1 MVLIESGQIVV
12 VEADCLWVET
22 VQRSTCGS
30 CIAQKGCGQS
40 LLAKWAGRPHYLR
53 VLLQG
58 RKASSFEV
66 GAAIDVGIPEDVVA
80 LGAVFVYLLPLL
92 ALVFGASCGHFL
104 FVGELPAVIGAVFGT
119 AVGAVIVRCHAA
131 RYRNDARFQPV
142 VVECLRQ
149 SGAFEHSNS
158 AQPSG

>member
-1 MVLIESGQIVV
+1 MLIESGQIVL

-30 CIAQKGCGQS
+30 CVAQKGCGQS

-58 RKASSFEV
+58 RKASSFKV

-80 LGAVFVYLLPLL
+80 LGALFVYMLPLL
-92 ALVFGASCGHFL
+92 TLVLGASFGHFL
-104 FVGELPAVIGAVFGT
+104 FVGELPAVIGAVLGT
-119 AVGAVIVRCHAA
+119 VTGALIVRCHAI

-142 VVECLRQ
+142 VVECLSDSAVFAQ
-149 SGAFEHSNS
+149 SNS
-158 AQPSG
+158 SQPSG